1 MKPLSAQ
8 HIRGNWAT
16 LLLPINPDQSI
27 DFAALEAEIAYL
39 MEAGVD
45 GIYSNGSA
53 GEFYTQ
59 TEAEFDRVSQ
69 CLAEQCEKA
78 QMPFQLGA
86 SHVVPQIA
94 LERIRRAAELGP
106 SAIQVI
112 LPDWFPPSLEEAKGA
127 LEGYAEAAQ
136 SVGQSMGLVLYNPPH
151 AKRVL
156 QPEELLW
163 LGQQVEG
170 IVGTKVAD
178 GDQGWYQRMQG
189 VAGRMSVFVP
199 GHHLAT
205 GFGRGVATGA
215 YSNVACLSP
224 KGAQRWWEQMQTD
237 LEAAL
242 ELERRIGRF
251 MDAYM
256 VPFKQQGYQNV
267 ALDKLLAAIG
277 GWGPVDTRVRWP
289 YRSIEPGALPQLR
302 QQALHL
308 LPELMEN

>member
-1 MKPLSAQ
+1 MKPLSAEQ
-8 HIRGNWAT
+8 IRGNWAT
-16 LLLPINPDQSI
+16 LLLPINPDQGI

-53 GEFYTQ
+53 GEFYSQ

-69 CLAEQCEKA
+69 GLAEQCEKA
-78 QMPFQLGA
+78 GTPFQLGA
-86 SHVVPQIA
+86 SHFVPQLA
-94 LERIRRAAELGP
+94 LERVRRAAELRP

-112 LPDWFPPSLEEAKGA
+112 LPDWFPPSLEEAQAA
-127 LEGYAEAAQ
+127 LGGYAEAAQ
-136 SVGQSMGLVLYNPPH
+136 GIGLVLYNPPH

-163 LGQQVEG
+163 LGQRVG
-170 IVGTKVAD
+170 AMVGTKVAD
-178 GDQGWYQRMQG
+178 GDQGWYDRMQG
-189 VAGRMSVFVP
+189 VARIMSVFVP

-205 GFGRGVATGA
+205 GLGRGVATGA

-224 KGAQRWWEQMQTD
+224 RGAQRWWEQMQTD
-237 LEAAL
+237 LPAAL
-242 ELERRIGRF
+242 ELESRICQF
-251 MDAYM
+251 MDSYI

-277 GWGPVDTRVRWP
+277 GWSGVGTRVRWP
-289 YRSIEPGALPQLR
+289 YRSIEPGALSQLR
-302 QQALHL
+302 QQALRL
-308 LPELMEN
+308 LPELMKN